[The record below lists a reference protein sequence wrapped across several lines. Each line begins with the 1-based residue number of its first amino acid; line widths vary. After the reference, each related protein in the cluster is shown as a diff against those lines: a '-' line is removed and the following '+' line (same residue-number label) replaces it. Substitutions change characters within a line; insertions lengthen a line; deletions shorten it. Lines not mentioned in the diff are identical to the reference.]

1 MNVLHT
7 HNNLGTF
14 KLVNWYKPVVLLGKT
29 ALASAI
35 WPFNTRVKHSYKIKK
50 KSTNETACKY
60 RKYFATSIFRVNWA
74 EFASR
79 GTRQSGKVS
88 KDSFVKSYLNV
99 RAAKSWLHD
108 FSYYLGL
115 TT

>member
-1 MNVLHT
+1 M
-7 HNNLGTF
+7 
-14 KLVNWYKPVVLLGKT
+14 KR
-29 ALASAI
+29 LANIENISRLREAEYRKQFSPCQWQEI
-35 WPFNTRVKHSYKIKK
+35 EA
-50 KSTNETACKY
+50 TNENLLFIST
-60 RKYFATSIFRVNWA
+60 FADFSHKRRLISIFRVNWA

-79 GTRQSGKVS
+79 ATRQSGKVS

-99 RAAKSWLHD
+99 TAAKSWLHD